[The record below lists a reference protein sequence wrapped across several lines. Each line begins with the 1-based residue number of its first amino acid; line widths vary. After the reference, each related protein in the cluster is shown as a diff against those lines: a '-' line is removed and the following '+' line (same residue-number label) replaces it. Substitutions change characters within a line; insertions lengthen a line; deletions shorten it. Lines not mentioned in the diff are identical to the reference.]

1 MTVVNHDTGEL
12 VETIGE
18 REARDA
24 IVEATNEF
32 KSSVAH
38 FERGWGIIL
47 DALDRGAHIALG
59 YRSPSDLLAHE
70 FDGYLNAL
78 DVAHRRLV
86 VRELTIRGAS
96 SRAIA
101 PVVGVSQP
109 MVVKDIAAT
118 GDNSVITP
126 HSPAPEEG
134 EADGAGP
141 HVSAAAD
148 EPEGEDAPAATV
160 EPGVDQESAPPRP
173 PVIGIDGKTY
183 AKAKPK
189 KPVRKPLA
197 DAFFRTAYD
206 LGKKAESLHRLIED
220 DRWPQN
226 AEKVATAHRNDLLG
240 IRDLLEQVINAMPEQ
255 ESTT

>member
-1 MTVVNHDTGEL
+1 MSVVNHDTGEL

-101 PVVGVSQP
+101 PVVGVDHAT
-109 MVVKDIAAT
+109 VVRDRARGA
-118 GDNSVITP
+118 GAP
-126 HSPAPEEG
+126 PPAPTPEPVEEG
-134 EADGAGP
+134 EADAG
-141 HVSAAAD
+141 SGQT
-148 EPEGEDAPAATV
+148 PEGEDAPDDDATPPV
-160 EPGVDQESAPPRP
+160 PSDSPPRP
-173 PVIGIDGKTY
+173 AVTGIDGKTY